1 MTATHRAAVGRL
13 LYPRTRGKRA
23 GIAFVF
29 AIIALAVLLILG
41 VTFVQMGIH
50 DVRNA
55 GVYKRQV
62 QTQQLAEAALDRCVW
77 MMQQEGGG
85 ADQIRSKLNN
95 TGHYYSPMWVTNEG
109 AAYSFIA
116 TAPYNGIAST
126 VLLTTQGRAANGEME
141 ELRIVLKFLPSQ
153 SEVFGHALYSNH
165 NLRVGGTTFIDG
177 HPELG
182 GAGVYA
188 NGNIKYVGNTT
199 TTIGDIHAT
208 GSITGNTNQQ
218 PPEAVQVEYAPQMGM
233 PEIDI
238 EWYRANCDTYYAG
251 DVSIT
256 GGTLG
261 DWDDPHIIFVDGLA
275 KISGTF
281 EGVGTIVTTEGFK
294 VTGNIDYA
302 DGGSALAMLTIGD
315 FLVAGTVTINGL
327 IYAHSVLDDSSFGG
341 TGTPTIFGGVCADVI
356 DVSGT
361 INVEWDPRLKDIKAL
376 PGFKGQV
383 QTLSWERL

>member
-1 MTATHRAAVGRL
+1 MTATSRAAVGRIFDSR
-13 LYPRTRGKRA
+13 PCGSRA

-41 VTFVQMGIH
+41 ATFVQMGIH

-77 MMQQEGGG
+77 MMQQEASG
-85 ADQIRSKLNN
+85 ADQINNKLNN
-95 TGHYYSPMWVTNEG
+95 YGHYYSPTWVTNEG
-109 AAYSFIA
+109 ASYSFQA
-116 TAPYNGIAST
+116 SAPYNGIANT
-126 VLLTTQGRAANGEME
+126 VLLETQGRAANGEIE
-141 ELRIVLKFLPSQ
+141 ELRIVLKYLPSQ

-165 NLRVGGTTFIDG
+165 NLRVGGATFIDG

-188 NGNIKYVGNTT
+188 NGNIQFIGNTT

-208 GSITGNTNQQ
+208 GSIKGSTNQQ
-218 PPEAVQVEYAPQMGM
+218 PPEAVQVEYARQIGM

-238 EWYRANCDTYYAG
+238 EWFRANCDTYYGA
-251 DVSIT
+251 DVSLT

-261 DWDDPHIIFVDGLA
+261 DWDDPHIVFVDGLCS
-275 KISGTF
+275 ISGTF

-294 VTGNIDYA
+294 VTGDIEYA
-302 DGGSALAMLTIGD
+302 DGDSALAMLTIGD
-315 FLVAGTVTINGL
+315 FLIAGTVTVRGL
-327 IYAHSVLDDSSFGG
+327 IYAHSVLDDASFSG
-341 TGTPTIFGGVCADVI
+341 TGTPTIIGGVCADVI

-376 PGFKGQV
+376 PGFRGQV